1 MVLLYNDI
9 IIFIFG
15 DEYSMKNYTKYIK
28 QYWYSF
34 LLGPLF
40 MIMEACGEFILPYIS
55 ANIINEGVARRDI
68 DYIIQNGIY
77 MALIAVFMMVTGIL
91 GANFAIRGSSRLATG
106 VRRDVFVQIQ
116 KFSFANID
124 DFTAGSLIT
133 RITNDITQIQNF
145 CQTAL
150 RGMFRSPIMLVGAL
164 VMSFML
170 SPSLAWVIFAIVP
183 FLALAIAIII
193 KTASPRYTK
202 MQEAIDGLNNGVGET
217 ITNQKVIK
225 SFVREEYEIHKFAG
239 INEALV
245 EKSVSALKVML
256 FMQPVSVL
264 AVNVA
269 TIAVVWFAGKPIM
282 VGDME
287 IGTLTAFITYLSQ
300 VLIALNFVANII
312 LQGARAAASHR
323 RISEVLNAEIDL
335 TDDEASCKER
345 KVEYGEI
352 EFKNVG
358 FRYFKNNTDKVL
370 SDINLHIKAGELV
383 GIIGSTGSG
392 KSTLVSMIPRLYDAD
407 EGEVF
412 VDGINVKDYSLYNL
426 REHIAVVL
434 QKNTLFTGTI
444 AENLRWGNEDATD
457 EEMIRVAKIAQA
469 DSFISSFPEGYDSDV
484 ERGGAN
490 LSGGQKQRLC
500 IARAL
505 LKKPKIIILD
515 DSTSAVDT
523 ATDAS
528 IRQAFREQLGDTTKL
543 IIAQR
548 ITSVVDA
555 DKIIVM
561 DHGKIVGVGKHD
573 ELLKTC
579 HTYQEI
585 YYSQKDEE
593 EV

>member
-1 MVLLYNDI
+1 
-9 IIFIFG
+9 
-15 DEYSMKNYTKYIK
+15 MKNYTKYIK
-28 QYWYSF
+28 KYWYSF

-40 MIMEACGEFILPYIS
+40 MIMEACGEFVLPYIS
-55 ANIINEGVARRDI
+55 ANIINEGVAKQDI
-68 DYIIQNGIY
+68 GYIIQNGIY
-77 MALIAVFMMVTGIL
+77 MALIALFMLITGVL

-150 RGMFRSPIMLVGAL
+150 RGMFRSPIMLTGAL
-164 VMSFML
+164 VMSFVL
-170 SPSLAWVIFAIVP
+170 SPNLAWVIFAIVP

-202 MQEAIDGLNNGVGET
+202 MQEAIDGLNNGVSET

-225 SFVREEYEIHKFAG
+225 SFVREEYEVHKFAG
-239 INEALV
+239 INSALV

-256 FMQPVSVL
+256 FMQPVSTI

-269 TIAVVWFAGKPIM
+269 TIAVVWVAGKPIM

-300 VLIALNFVANII
+300 VLIALNFLANII

-323 RISEVLNAEIDL
+323 RISEVLNAELDL
-335 TDDEASCKER
+335 TDDGAACKER
-345 KVEYGEI
+345 KVEFGEI

-383 GIIGSTGSG
+383 GIVGSTGSG
-392 KSTLVSMIPRLYDAD
+392 KSTLVSMIPRLYDVD
-407 EGEVF
+407 EGEVL
-412 VDGINVKDYSLYNL
+412 VDGVNVKDYSLYHL
-426 REHIAVVL
+426 RENIAVVL

-444 AENLRWGNEDATD
+444 AENLRWGNEEAT
-457 EEMIRVAKIAQA
+457 EEEILRAAQIAQA
-469 DSFISSFPEGYDSDV
+469 DSFIRSFPEGYNSDI

-505 LKKPKIIILD
+505 LKNPKIIILD

-528 IRQAFREQLGDTTKL
+528 IREAFRTQLDGTTKL

-548 ITSVVDA
+548 ITSVIDA
-555 DKIIVM
+555 DKIVVL
-561 DHGKIVGVGKHD
+561 DGGKIVGVGKHE
-573 ELLKTC
+573 ELIKTC
-579 HTYQEI
+579 LTYQEI
-585 YYSQKDEE
+585 YYSQKDREE
-593 EV
+593 E

>member
-1 MVLLYNDI
+1 
-9 IIFIFG
+9 
-15 DEYSMKNYTKYIK
+15 
-28 QYWYSF
+28 
-34 LLGPLF
+34 

-55 ANIINEGVARRDI
+55 ANIINEGVAKRDI

-77 MALIAVFMMVTGIL
+77 MVIIAIFMMVTGIL
-91 GANFAIRGSSRLATG
+91 GANFAIRGSSRLAAG
-106 VRRDVFVQIQ
+106 VRQDVFVQIQ

-124 DFTAGSLIT
+124 DFTTGSLIT

-164 VMSFML
+164 MMSFML
-170 SPSLAWVIFAIVP
+170 SPNLAWVIFAIVP
-183 FLALAIAIII
+183 FLALAITIII

-225 SFVREEYEIHKFAG
+225 SFVREEYEIQKFAG
-239 INEALV
+239 INDALV

-300 VLIALNFVANII
+300 VLIALNFVAHII

-323 RISEVLNAEIDL
+323 RISEVLNADIDL
-335 TDDEASCKER
+335 TDEAASHKDRE
-345 KVEYGEI
+345 VLHGEI

-358 FRYFKNNTDKVL
+358 FRYFKNNTEKVL
-370 SDINLHIKAGELV
+370 SDINLHIQAGELV

-392 KSTLVSMIPRLYDAD
+392 KTTLVSLIPRLYDAD
-407 EGEVF
+407 EGEIY
-412 VDGINVKDYSLYNL
+412 VDGINVKDYSLYHL

-444 AENLRWGNEDATD
+444 AENLRWGNEEATD
-457 EEMIRVAKIAQA
+457 EELIRVSEIAQA
-469 DSFISSFPEGYDSDV
+469 DSFISSFPAGYDSDV

-505 LKKPKIIILD
+505 LKKPKILILD

-548 ITSVVDA
+548 ITSVIDA

-561 DHGKIVGVGKHD
+561 DQGKIVGVGKHD
-573 ELLKTC
+573 ELIKTC
-579 HTYQEI
+579 RTYQEI